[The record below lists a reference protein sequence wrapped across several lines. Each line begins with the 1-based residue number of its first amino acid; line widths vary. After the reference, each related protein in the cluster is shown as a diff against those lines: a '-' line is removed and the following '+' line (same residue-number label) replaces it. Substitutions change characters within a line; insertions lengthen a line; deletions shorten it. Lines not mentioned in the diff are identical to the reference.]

1 MMKGKVIAAWNQQ
14 VRISFD
20 VTTEGRLIA
29 KSKSLYV
36 PPPPAGHHVA
46 HHICFHDI
54 DFVVI
59 HPGGQ
64 VELVEIKG
72 GKATQTAA
80 WKLKRSLLEASLL
93 REHPEIKYS
102 VVS

>member
-1 MMKGKVIAAWNQQ
+1 MRAKDIAAWNQQ
-14 VRISFD
+14 VKISFD
-20 VTTEGRLIA
+20 VCVDGRLIA
-29 KSKSLYV
+29 RSKSLYLPK
-36 PPPPAGHHVA
+36 PPPDVHVYQ
-46 HHICFHDI
+46 HLCSYVV

-80 WKLKRSLLEASLL
+80 WKLKRSLLECSLL
-93 REHPEIKYS
+93 REQPNIKYQ
-102 VVS
+102 VII